1 MVRKKRQ
8 GGVSWHRIGMTRRLK
23 LILAALGMVALA
35 VGATNA
41 TAQDSPASCPPQ
53 AAAPTPQQLQAA
65 QAQAKDRG
73 FLWRVSKNGRTHH
86 LFGTIH
92 VGKLAWAFP
101 GPKLRAAL
109 AGAQVMAFELDP
121 QDPAIQSGVR
131 NAGAGQPTLS
141 AALNEQLARQLQRAC
156 LPAQAL
162 AGMHPLMQAMT
173 AMVVDAARDGLHVGF
188 GQEFVLAAAAKARQ
202 LRTVSLETPERQLA
216 ALIPQDPAQ
225 AERYLASTLDQL
237 QSGLGRQVL
246 LRMAAAWER
255 GDLKEIE
262 QYERWCDCVKTDED
276 RAMLAALNDERNPA
290 MAERIDALHR
300 EGQRL
305 FVAVGALH
313 MTGPKSLPA
322 LLRARGFHVERVD
335 FR

>member
-1 MVRKKRQ
+1 
-8 GGVSWHRIGMTRRLK
+8 MTRRLK
-23 LILAALGMVALA
+23 LILAALSTAA
-35 VGATNA
+35 FACA
-41 TAQDSPASCPPQ
+41 AAAQDSAASCPPQ
-53 AAAPTPQQLQAA
+53 ASAPTPQQMQAA

-73 FLWRVSKNGRTHH
+73 FLWRVKKDGRTHH

-109 AGAQVMAFELDP
+109 ADAQVMAFELDP
-121 QDPAIQSGVR
+121 LDPTIQSGVR
-131 NAGAGQPTLS
+131 SAGAGQPALPP
-141 AALNEQLARQLQRAC
+141 ALNEQLARQIRRAC
-156 LPAQAL
+156 LPAQVL

-173 AMVVDAARDGLHVGF
+173 AMVVDAARDGLQVGY
-188 GQEFVLAAAAKARQ
+188 GQEFVLAGAAKARQ

-216 ALIPQDPAQ
+216 ALIPDDPAQ

-246 LRMAAAWER
+246 LRMVAAWER

-262 QYERWCDCVKTDED
+262 HYERWCDCVKTDED

-290 MAERIDALHR
+290 MAERIEALHGD
-300 EGQRL
+300 GQRL

-313 MTGPKSLPA
+313 MTGPNALPA
-322 LLRARGFHVERVD
+322 LLRSRGFAVERVD